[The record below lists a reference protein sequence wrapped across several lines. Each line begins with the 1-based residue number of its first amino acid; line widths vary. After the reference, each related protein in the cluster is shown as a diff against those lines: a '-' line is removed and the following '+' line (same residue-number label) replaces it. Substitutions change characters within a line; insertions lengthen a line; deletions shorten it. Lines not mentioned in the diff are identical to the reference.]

1 VTQGF
6 HAAQQDS
13 GGRSDGLALTGA
25 QADGLD
31 EAVEK
36 RTSGTTDVL
45 TRESVVLAGGW
56 GVVLVNLQPG
66 EL

>member
-1 VTQGF
+1 
-6 HAAQQDS
+6 
-13 GGRSDGLALTGA
+13 
-25 QADGLD
+25 LD